1 MRLLKFGM
9 AVGVLV
15 TMPVAQALEVDREVL
30 PRITLGGHV
39 IGTLDAVELASDP
52 ARRSSINSE
61 DSEIALRM
69 DKRLYETGVAGAT
82 LSFREDADTVHF
94 ANHYVFY
101 WNENLNIVLG
111 HAPLRNTLI
120 EFSTMREDDLVYATH
135 VLNASSAQNF
145 AQTHGDVASIDWFPG
160 PNHALG
166 ASMSSRT
173 DEVGLGIDGIDSIG
187 ASYIYAPP
195 DTLRYITRV
204 RRAGIILDRQ
214 QTRVNGQKY
223 WMNSWITGAAINL
236 NDDPAGNW
244 SLDAQ
249 WIRNQG
255 VNVGTGAV
263 PTYYEL
269 ARSASNAL
277 VASLHYTSRP
287 ALLTRWQAM
296 LTVASKA
303 FDDLR
308 GGSQWSMAPGLTWR
322 VGQGVD
328 VLAQYIHTEN
338 GNALGGGVDRVLQI
352 GLAFSL
358 EARFNDTIGQRNSI
372 LNLEHGYIR

>member
-1 MRLLKFGM
+1 MTIIRN
-9 AVGVLV
+9 VLI
-15 TMPVAQALEVDREVL
+15 MGAFLAASAAQALEVDREVL

-39 IGTLDAVELASDP
+39 IGTLDAVNLKSDP
-52 ARRSSINSE
+52 ARSGSINSE

-101 WNENLNIVLG
+101 WDKNLNVVLG

-120 EFSTMREDDLVYATH
+120 EFSTLREDDLVYATH
-135 VLNASSAQNF
+135 TLNASSGQNF
-145 AQTHGDVASIDWFPG
+145 AQTHGDVASIDWFPE
-160 PNHALG
+160 PNHAFG
-166 ASMSSRT
+166 VSMSSRT
-173 DEVGLGIDGIDSIG
+173 DDPGMGIDGIDTLG

-195 DTLRYITRV
+195 DTLRYMTRV

-214 QTRVNGQKY
+214 QTRVNGRKY
-223 WMNSWITGAAINL
+223 WMNTWITGAAVNL

-244 SLDAQ
+244 TLDAQ
-249 WIRNQG
+249 WVRNQG
-255 VNVGTGAV
+255 VDRAVSIV
-263 PTYYEL
+263 PTYYER

-277 VASLHYTSRP
+277 VVSLHYTARP

-296 LTVASKA
+296 MTVASKE
-303 FDDLR
+303 FDDIH
-308 GGSQWSMAPGLTWR
+308 GGSQWSVAPGLTWR
-322 VGQGVD
+322 AGQGVD
-328 VLAQYIHTEN
+328 VLAQYVHTQY
-338 GNALGGGVDRVLQI
+338 GNALGGGLDRTLQI
-352 GLAFSL
+352 GLAFNL

-372 LNLEHGYIR
+372 LNLEHGYLR

>member
-1 MRLLKFGM
+1 MTIIREVLFVTAL
-9 AVGVLV
+9 LV
-15 TMPVAQALEVDREVL
+15 TGAAQALEVDREVL
-30 PRITLGGHV
+30 PRITLGGRV
-39 IGTLDAVELASDP
+39 IGTLDATDLDSDST
-52 ARRSSINSE
+52 RTGTINSE
-61 DSEIALRM
+61 DSELALRM
-69 DKRLYETGVAGAT
+69 DKRLYENGVAGAT

-101 WNENLNIVLG
+101 WSENLNVVLG

-135 VLNASSAQNF
+135 VLNASSVQNF
-145 AQTHGDVASIDWFPG
+145 AQTHGDVASIDWFPRSD
-160 PNHALG
+160 HALG
-166 ASMSSRT
+166 ISVSSRS
-173 DEVGLGIDGIDSIG
+173 DDAGVGIDGIDSIG

-195 DTLRYITRV
+195 DTLRYMTRV

-214 QTRVNGQKY
+214 QTRVNGRKY
-223 WMNSWITGAAINL
+223 WMNTWITGAAINL

-255 VNVGTGAV
+255 VDTGVSAA
-263 PTYYEL
+263 PTYYEF

-277 VASLHYTSRP
+277 VVSLHYTARP

-296 LTVASKA
+296 FTVANKE
-303 FDDLR
+303 FDDIR
-308 GGSQWSMAPGLTWR
+308 GGNQWSMAPGLTWR
-322 VGQGVD
+322 AGQGVD

-338 GNALGGGVDRVLQI
+338 AKASGGGMDRILQI